1 MTQLPAGLSVG
12 STAPDFELKNQY
24 GELVKLSSFK
34 GEKNVVLLFIPFA
47 FTGTCTGELCAI
59 RDDLAAFQ
67 NDNVQVLAVSC
78 DSPFTQKMF
87 AEQEGYKFPVLAD
100 FWPHGAAAS
109 AYGIFNADLGCAMR
123 GTFII
128 DKEGIIRWSVVNG
141 LGDARNNGD
150 YKTAIA
156 AL

>member
-12 STAPDFELKNQY
+12 ATAPDFQLKNQY

-67 NDNVQVLAVSC
+67 NDSVQVLAVSC

-100 FWPHGAAAS
+100 FWPHGAAAK
-109 AYGIFNADLGCAMR
+109 AYGIFNEDLGCAMR
-123 GTFII
+123 GTFVI
-128 DKEGIIRWSVVNG
+128 DKEGIVRWTVVNG

>member
-1 MTQLPAGLSVG
+1 MSTSLTGLSVG
-12 STAPDFELKNQY
+12 SVAPDFELKDQH
-24 GELVKLSSFK
+24 GAKISLSSFR
-34 GEKNVVLLFIPFA
+34 GSKNVVVLFIPFA

-67 NDNVQVLAVSC
+67 NDDVQVLAISC
-78 DSPFTQKMF
+78 DSPFTQKVF

-100 FWPHGAAAS
+100 FWPHGATAK
-109 AYGIFNADLGCAMR
+109 AYQIFNEDLGCALR

-128 DKEGIIRWSVVNG
+128 DKNGVIRWAVVNG
-141 LGDARNNGD
+141 LGDARNIGD
-150 YKTAIA
+150 YKAAIA

>member
-1 MTQLPAGLSVG
+1 MTLTIGQA
-12 STAPDFELKNQY
+12 APDFELKNQY

-34 GEKNVVLLFIPFA
+34 GEKNVVVLFIPFA

-67 NDNVQVLAVSC
+67 NDNVQVLAISC
-78 DSPFTQKMF
+78 DSPFTQKIF
-87 AEQEGYKFPVLAD
+87 AEQEGYRFPVLAD
-100 FWPHGAAAS
+100 FWPHGAAAQ
-109 AYGIFNADLGCAMR
+109 AYGIFNADLGCALR

-128 DKEGIIRWSVVNG
+128 DKEGIIRWTVVNG

-150 YKTAIA
+150 YKSAIA

>member
-1 MTQLPAGLSVG
+1 MTLTIG
-12 STAPDFELKNQY
+12 SAAPDFELKDQH
-24 GELVKLSSFK
+24 GATVKLSSFK
-34 GEKNVVLLFIPFA
+34 GEKNVVVLFIPFS

-67 NDNVQVLAVSC
+67 NENVQLLAISC
-78 DSPFTQKMF
+78 DSMHTQRIF
-87 AEQEGYKFPVLAD
+87 AEQEGYKFPVLSD
-100 FWPHGAAAS
+100 FWPHGEAAK

-128 DKEGIIRWSVVNG
+128 DKEGILRWQVVNG
-141 LGDARNNGD
+141 LGDARNIAD
-150 YKTAIA
+150 YKSAIS

>member
-1 MTQLPAGLSVG
+1 MTLTIGQA
-12 STAPDFELKNQY
+12 APDFELKNQY
-24 GELVKLSSFK
+24 GELVKLSSFQ
-34 GEKNVVLLFIPFA
+34 GEKNVVVLFIPFA

-67 NDNVQVLAVSC
+67 NDNVQVLAISC
-78 DSPFTQKMF
+78 DSPFTQKIF

-100 FWPHGAAAS
+100 FWPHGAAAQ
-109 AYGIFNADLGCAMR
+109 AYGIFNADLGCALR

-128 DKEGIIRWSVVNG
+128 DKEGIIRWTVVNG

-150 YKTAIA
+150 YKSAIA

>member
-1 MTQLPAGLSVG
+1 MTLSIG
-12 STAPDFELKNQY
+12 SAAPDFELSDQH
-24 GELVKLSSFK
+24 GVKVSLSSFK
-34 GEKNVVLLFIPFA
+34 GKKNVVVLFIPFA
-47 FTGTCTGELCAI
+47 FTGTCTGELCAL
-59 RDDLAAFQ
+59 RDDLAPFQ
-67 NDNVQVLAVSC
+67 NENVQLLAISC
-78 DSPFTQKMF
+78 DSMFTQRIF

-100 FWPHGAAAS
+100 FWPHGAAAK
-109 AYGIFNADLGCAMR
+109 AYGIFNEELGCAMR

>member
-12 STAPDFELKNQY
+12 ETAPDFELKNQY

-67 NDNVQVLAVSC
+67 NDNVQVIAVSC
-78 DSPFTQKMF
+78 DSPFTQKIF

-100 FWPHGAAAS
+100 FWPHGAAAQ
-109 AYGIFNADLGCAMR
+109 AYGIFNADLGCALR

-128 DKEGIIRWSVVNG
+128 DKEGIIRWTVVNG

-150 YKTAIA
+150 YKSAIA

>member
-1 MTQLPAGLSVG
+1 MTQLPAGISVG
-12 STAPDFELKNQY
+12 EVAPDFELKDQH
-24 GELVKLSSFK
+24 GAKVKLSSFT
-34 GEKNVVLLFIPFA
+34 GEKNVVVLFIPFS

-67 NDNVQVLAVSC
+67 NDDVQVIAISC
-78 DSPFTQKMF
+78 DSPFTQKIF
-87 AEQEGYKFPVLAD
+87 AEQEGYKFPVLSD
-100 FWPHGAAAS
+100 FWPHGAVAQ
-109 AYGIFNADLGCAMR
+109 AYGIFNADLGCALR

-128 DKEGIIRWSVVNG
+128 DKQGVIRWSVVNG

-150 YKTAIA
+150 YKSAIA

>member
-1 MTQLPAGLSVG
+1 MTLTIGQA
-12 STAPDFELKNQY
+12 APDFELKNQY

-34 GEKNVVLLFIPFA
+34 GEKNVVVLFIPFA

-67 NDNVQVLAVSC
+67 NDNVQVLAISC
-78 DSPFTQKMF
+78 DSPFTQKIF

-100 FWPHGAAAS
+100 FWPHGAAAQ
-109 AYGIFNADLGCAMR
+109 AYGIFNADLGCALR

-128 DKEGIIRWSVVNG
+128 DKAGMIRWSVVNG

-150 YKTAIA
+150 YKSAIA

>member
-1 MTQLPAGLSVG
+1 MSQNPAGLSVG
-12 STAPDFELKNQY
+12 TIAPDFELKDQH
-24 GELVKLSSFK
+24 GAKISLSSFK
-34 GEKNVVLLFIPFA
+34 GAKNVVVLFIPFA

-67 NDNVQVLAVSC
+67 NDDVQVLAISC
-78 DSPFTQKMF
+78 DSPFTQKVF

-100 FWPHGAAAS
+100 FWPHGATAK
-109 AYGIFNADLGCAMR
+109 AYQIFNEDLGCALR

-128 DKEGIIRWSVVNG
+128 DKTGVIRWAVVNG

-150 YKTAIA
+150 YKAAIA

>member
-1 MTQLPAGLSVG
+1 MTLTIGQA
-12 STAPDFELKNQY
+12 APDFELKNQY

-34 GEKNVVLLFIPFA
+34 GEKNVVVLFIPFA

-67 NDNVQVLAVSC
+67 NDNVQVLAISC
-78 DSPFTQKMF
+78 DSPFTQKIF

-100 FWPHGAAAS
+100 FWPHGAAAQ
-109 AYGIFNADLGCAMR
+109 AYGIFNADLGCALR

-128 DKEGIIRWSVVNG
+128 DKEGIIRWTVVNG

-150 YKTAIA
+150 YKSAIA